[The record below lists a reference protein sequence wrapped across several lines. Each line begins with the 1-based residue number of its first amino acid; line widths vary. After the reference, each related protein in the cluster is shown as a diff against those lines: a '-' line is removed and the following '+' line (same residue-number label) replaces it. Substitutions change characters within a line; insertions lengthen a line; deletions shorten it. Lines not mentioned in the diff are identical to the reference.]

1 MNELTKIDLNQAQV
15 LQRTR
20 EALSQLIEGWEMG
33 YDDEPRDEVRL
44 VASLLD
50 LLWEQSP
57 EGIAHAEEWQKKV
70 EANSRKYNER
80 VDAELASEAHR
91 DALAQE
97 AEEMRLH
104 NESLAKEVKE
114 P

>member
-20 EALSQLIEGWEMG
+20 VVLSQLIEGWDMD
-33 YDDEPRDEVRL
+33 YDLGLEPRDEVRL

-57 EGIAHAEEWQKKV
+57 EGIAHAAKIKEQI
-70 EANSRKYNER
+70 AASSRK
-80 VDAELASEAHR
+80 
-91 DALAQE
+91 
-97 AEEMRLH
+97 H
-104 NESLAKEVKE
+104 NESIAKEAK
-114 P
+114 

>member
-1 MNELTKIDLNQAQV
+1 MNGLSKIDLNQAQV

-50 LLWEQSP
+50 LMWEASP

-70 EANSRKYNER
+70 EANARKYNE
-80 VDAELASEAHR
+80 
-91 DALAQE
+91 
-97 AEEMRLH
+97 
-104 NESLAKEVKE
+104 SLSKEDK
-114 P
+114 

>member
-1 MNELTKIDLNQAQV
+1 MHPHLTKIDLNQAQV

-50 LLWEQSP
+50 LLFEQSP
-57 EGIAHAEEWQKKV
+57 EGIAHAEEIAKR
-70 EANSRKYNER
+70 EEEMRLHNER
-80 VDAELASEAHR
+80 IDAELASEAHR

-97 AEEMRLH
+97 AEELRLH
-104 NESLAKEVKE
+104 NESLAKEAK
-114 P
+114 